1 MYISQRKRTA
11 HERAKE
17 LYASGE
23 FSSGRKWADDAP
35 KEKVDTSAV
44 NLIASGAC
52 GAFVHGLEDEM
63 YGKSACVSVSL
74 FGVVSVCVMFC
85 LFLWRLRESVCFCVR
100 MGFMC
105 VNYNVPMCV
114 LSVEVRI
121 AAVDALSAL
130 AQSSASFA
138 EKCLDFLV
146 DMFNDEIEEVRLQSI
161 HVLRQISTNITLRED
176 QLDTVLAVLEVTQ
189 TNTHMETHTHT
200 CTCQHTHARMHAHTH
215 THPQLQGKKKMSKC

>member
-1 MYISQRKRTA
+1 
-11 HERAKE
+11 
-17 LYASGE
+17 
-23 FSSGRKWADDAP
+23 
-35 KEKVDTSAV
+35 
-44 NLIASGAC
+44 
-52 GAFVHGLEDEM
+52 
-63 YGKSACVSVSL
+63 
-74 FGVVSVCVMFC
+74 
-85 LFLWRLRESVCFCVR
+85 
-100 MGFMC
+100 
-105 VNYNVPMCV
+105 MCV

-200 CTCQHTHARMHAHTH
+200 CTCQDTHSCMHTH
-215 THPQLQGKKKMSKC
+215 TPTITRKEEHF